1 MFYIRER
8 RAFFWVTRDEAGSRV
23 MMGMST
29 TRKTMDFEK
38 EYEQF
43 VSELNSRATTK
54 AAQAGDAV

>member
-8 RAFFWVTRDEAGSRV
+8 RVFFWVTGDEAGSRV

-29 TRKTMDFEK
+29 TRKTLDFEK

-43 VSELNSRATTK
+43 VNELNSRASKRVAT
-54 AAQAGDAV
+54 AGDAG